1 MVCSITKEKTQK
13 RNNSKGTALVIFFS
27 SFILSLV
34 SIMRNNTNIEIKYN
48 NVEEDN
54 RLDESKEEETPL

>member
-1 MVCSITKEKTQK
+1 MSNQQLPFNQVNGFL
-13 RNNSKGTALVIFFS
+13 RNF
-27 SFILSLV
+27 LSLV